1 MKLGTVVYSN
11 KIYNLDYM
19 SLEEMQSLLKTIEEE
34 KKESFKAAKKMIKN
48 NNKQ

>member
-19 SLEEMQSLLKTIEEE
+19 TIEEMKELLKLITRE
-34 KKESFKAAKKMIKN
+34 KKEKFAEAKKIVK
-48 NNKQ
+48 